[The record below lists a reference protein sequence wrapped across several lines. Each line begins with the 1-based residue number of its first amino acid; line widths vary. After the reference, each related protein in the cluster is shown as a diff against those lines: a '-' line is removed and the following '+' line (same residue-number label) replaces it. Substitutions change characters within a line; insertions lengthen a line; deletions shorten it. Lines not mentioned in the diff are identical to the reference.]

1 MMTFLM
7 TFFLTVS
14 SFASEDSLENG
25 FAGTSAIFFLASY
38 YNVAIRTTGLLFLWP
53 SGEDAGHGRPEGVET
68 GICPWKLGL
77 RTNYF

>member
-7 TFFLTVS
+7 NFFLTVS

-25 FAGTSAIFFLASY
+25 FAGISAIFFLASY

-53 SGEDAGHGRPEGVET
+53 SGEDAGHGRRKG
-68 GICPWKLGL
+68 WKRAFVPG
-77 RTNYF
+77 NWD

>member
-7 TFFLTVS
+7 NFFLTVS

-25 FAGTSAIFFLASY
+25 FAGISAIFFLASY

-53 SGEDAGHGRPEGVET
+53 SGEDAVPFFLFRV
-68 GICPWKLGL
+68 
-77 RTNYF
+77 RTAHQLKHDLFR